1 MRSGEWSAECGEEM
15 KNEKYNCVD
24 DVAIAREIEKL
35 KKEASEQLEESA
47 QDEMV
52 RYWIERGKKLKKI
65 TIIYHGWELVYIE
78 DKCGVNSA

>member
-1 MRSGEWSAECGEEM
+1 M
-15 KNEKYNCVD
+15 KEKD
-24 DVAIAREIEKL
+24 LKGEIERL

-47 QDEMV
+47 QDEMI

-78 DKCGVNSA
+78 DSTESVVPSA